1 MLPVSPS
8 LWWAPADPHFTGDA
22 PALAGI
28 FGSVSCGVTAPFLW
42 VLVCRRP
49 CWCAPRLESLFP
61 PVLWKSYNQI
71 PLSFKARFHGGSQ
84 SFCRIPRLGSL
95 MWGSEPSQQLDNFA
109 ITVLPFVRHPSGGY
123 GIWFCRN
130 CALPTISL
138 WHHLCL
144 WTRGIFFWWFQHPPV
159 EEELVAVLQFWCFHR
174 RRWAHV
180 LLLRRLESEVHD
192 VWSFQGVVRF
202 SLLVFYW
209 ELCINI
215 HQRYWPVD
223 FFFGSVFV

>member
-71 PLSFKARFHGGSQ
+71 PLALKARFPGDSQ
-84 SFCRIPRLGSL
+84 SQCQISRLGSL
-95 MWGSEPSQQLDNFA
+95 MWGSEPSQQWEYCSPVCGSPTWQVWDLSLSWLCPSYHFTAASLSLDVGYF
-109 ITVLPFVRHPSGGY
+109 FGG
-123 GIWFCRN
+123 
-130 CALPTISL
+130 
-138 WHHLCL
+138 
-144 WTRGIFFWWFQHPPV
+144 FQCPPRMMV
-159 EEELVAVLQFWCFHR
+159 VQQLVAVL
-174 RRWAHV
+174 V
-180 LLLRRLESEVHD
+180 LLQEEMSTRPSTLPSCLVVEVLYIFWILTPH
-192 VWSFQGVVRF
+192 
-202 SLLVFYW
+202 
-209 ELCINI
+209 
-215 HQRYWPVD
+215 
-223 FFFGSVFV
+223 

>member
-1 MLPVSPS
+1 MPPASPS
-8 LWWAPADPHFTGDA
+8 LWWAPADPHSTGDT

-49 CWCAPRLESLFP
+49 CWCAPRPESLFP

-84 SFCRIPRLGSL
+84 SLCRIPRLGSL

-109 ITVLPFVRHPSGGY
+109 ITVLPFVHHPSSGY
-123 GIWFCRN
+123 GIWFYCDG
-130 CALPTISL
+130 APPTIPL

-144 WTRGIFFWWFQHPPV
+144 WTRGIFFWWVPASSCRGGATCNF
-159 EEELVAVLQFWCFHR
+159 AI
-174 RRWAHV
+174 
-180 LLLRRLESEVHD
+180 
-192 VWSFQGVVRF
+192 
-202 SLLVFYW
+202 LVFSQEMNACPSTPPSW
-209 ELCINI
+209 I
-215 HQRYWPVD
+215 
-223 FFFGSVFV
+223 GSPWCMIFSRCC

>member
-71 PLSFKARFHGGSQ
+71 PLSSKPDSMGVPSPFVGSPGWEVWCEVQNLHSSWITLLLLFSRLFVTHPVGMGFDFVVIVPCLQSHCGIIFVFGQGVSFFGGS
-84 SFCRIPRLGSL
+84 SIL
-95 MWGSEPSQQLDNFA
+95 
-109 ITVLPFVRHPSGGY
+109 
-123 GIWFCRN
+123 
-130 CALPTISL
+130 L
-138 WHHLCL
+138 W
-144 WTRGIFFWWFQHPPV
+144 
-159 EEELVAVLQFWCFHR
+159 R
-174 RRWAHV
+174 R
-180 LLLRRLESEVHD
+180 S
-192 VWSFQGVVRF
+192 
-202 SLLVFYW
+202 
-209 ELCINI
+209 
-215 HQRYWPVD
+215 
-223 FFFGSVFV
+223 

>member
-71 PLSFKARFHGGSQ
+71 PLALKARFPGDSQ
-84 SFCRIPRLGSL
+84 SQCQIPRLGSL
-95 MWGSEPSQQLDNFA
+95 MWGSEPSQQWEYCSPVCGSPTWQVWDLSLSWLCPSYHFTAASLSLDVGYF
-109 ITVLPFVRHPSGGY
+109 FGG
-123 GIWFCRN
+123 
-130 CALPTISL
+130 
-138 WHHLCL
+138 
-144 WTRGIFFWWFQHPPV
+144 FQCPPRMMV
-159 EEELVAVLQFWCFHR
+159 VQQLVAVL
-174 RRWAHV
+174 V
-180 LLLRRLESEVHD
+180 LLQEEMSTRPPTLPSCLAVEVLYIFWILTPH
-192 VWSFQGVVRF
+192 
-202 SLLVFYW
+202 
-209 ELCINI
+209 
-215 HQRYWPVD
+215 
-223 FFFGSVFV
+223 